1 MSGSSSV
8 KQEFLKNWI
17 KIRRNMKKEE
27 ASSILE
33 RKNAIKLSADAAMA
47 ASATTQWRRALLDDV
62 VSRNPSILGHCSR
75 SVGGGRY
82 RYRYRYYR
90 SRILRRRGGGV
101 VPHGSQCGVL
111 RKLVPGGEDMDAV
124 SLIRETLDY
133 IVSLRLQVDVMRHLA
148 AASSI
153 PAHN

>member
-1 MSGSSSV
+1 MSRSSSV

-17 KIRRNMKKEE
+17 KICRNMKKEE

-47 ASATTQWRRALLDDV
+47 APATTQWRRALLDDV

-75 SVGGGRY
+75 SVGGGGGG
-82 RYRYRYYR
+82 RYRYYR

-101 VPHGSQCGVL
+101 VPHESQCGVL